1 MKVSRRQFV
10 IDSAAIALTSTTP
23 LYARRETL
31 RILIVDGVNN
41 HDWRSATARMRKI
54 LLQTGRFQVDV
65 TTTPPREALPAEW
78 PSWKPEFSRY
88 HAGINNFNGGETERD
103 CCGPPMS
110 GVRLRRM
117 LRVAEVWSSSM
128 RPTTPF
134 FRGRPTMT

>member
-31 RILIVDGVNN
+31 RILIVDDVNN
-41 HDWRSATARMRKI
+41 HDWRSATARMREI

-65 TTTPPREALPAEW
+65 STTPLREALPAEW

-88 HAGINNFNGGETERD
+88 HAVINNFNGGETEKGTTVLRPQARW
-103 CCGPPMS
+103 CGVPTAS
-110 GVRLRRM
+110 AALQVLRSR
-117 LRVAEVWSSSM
+117 AQ
-128 RPTTPF
+128 TA
-134 FRGRPTMT
+134 